1 MSAHRQDLVG
11 HCARAEAATAEL
23 LSQRRRLIAAASL
36 SPVGVMAG
44 ALVPLRARAATVLP
58 APVRDLDAA
67 ALALFDAAE
76 SGQWVQARATLAR
89 ARAAATAATSMGGPF
104 TEAGGALHRYF
115 EARNGLS
122 GDLVEAG
129 LALSVKDRRWLIGV
143 AERIVTRAGELAQ
156 PFAERSDAV
165 TPRIEALLFLAR
177 RMRRALVWN
186 DSIGYQAAHRDFGSL
201 WQTLR
206 PDLIGS
212 VPTLRIQAVD
222 QALQGAGPSPSPTV
236 GKRLYEEV
244 RALRHTN

>member
-1 MSAHRQDLVG
+1 MSALRTETAG
-11 HCARAEAATAEL
+11 RCARAREATADL

-36 SPVGVMAG
+36 GPVGVLAG
-44 ALVPLRARAATVLP
+44 ALLPLRARAAAALP

-67 ALALFDAAE
+67 ALVLFDAAE
-76 SGQWVQARATLAR
+76 SSQWLQARAALAR
-89 ARAAATAATSMGGPF
+89 ARTAATAAGSMGGLF

-115 EARNGLS
+115 EVRNGLS

-143 AERIVTRAGELAQ
+143 AERIVTHAGELAQ

-165 TPRIEALLFLAR
+165 TPRIETLLFLAR

-186 DSIGYQAAHRDFGSL
+186 DSFGYQGAHQDFASL

-206 PDLIGS
+206 LELAAS
-212 VPTLRIQAVD
+212 VPAARIQALD
-222 QALQGAGPSPSPTV
+222 QALQRAARLRSADD
-236 GKRLYEEV
+236 GKRLNDAV
-244 RALRHTN
+244 LALRQAG

>member
-1 MSAHRQDLVG
+1 MSAHRQDLTG

-44 ALVPLRARAATVLP
+44 VLLPLRAHAAAAVS

-76 SGQWVQARATLAR
+76 SGQWVQARTALAR
-89 ARAAATAATSMGGPF
+89 ARAAATAAGAMGGLF

-115 EARNGLS
+115 EAKNGLS
-122 GDLVEAG
+122 GDLVEAAI
-129 LALSVKDRRWLIGV
+129 ALSVKDRRWLIGV

-165 TPRIEALLFLAR
+165 TPRIETLLFLAR

-186 DSIGYQAAHRDFGSL
+186 DSFGFQGAHQDFASL

-206 PDLIGS
+206 VELAARAPAG
-212 VPTLRIQAVD
+212 RIQALD
-222 QALQGAGPSPSPTV
+222 QALQRAARSRSTNNGR
-236 GKRLYEEV
+236 RLYEAV
-244 RALRHTN
+244 WALQQAG